1 MISGFL
7 SERAL
12 WLWTY
17 GSDPRDQL
25 SKNSKIWVS
34 KHWVIRNA
42 MWAKDYEEVFLDP
55 WKQTGECNSFGP
67 LPREAGMLGLHRDAE
82 KPGMRSKELRRCEP
96 RTWEEKE
103 AGIQNANLQEHDQ
116 ENTLSGVSYKICRY
130 IQLSE
135 KGYKFVPK
143 RFLLAHICYI
153 Y

>member
-34 KHWVIRNA
+34 KSWVIRNA
-42 MWAKDYEEVFLDP
+42 MWAKDYEEVFLEP
-55 WKQTGECNSFGP
+55 WKQTGDRNSFGP
-67 LPREAGMLGLHRDAE
+67 LPREAGMLSLHRDAE
-82 KPGMRSKELRRCEP
+82 KPGMRSKELKALW
-96 RTWEEKE
+96 TK
-103 AGIQNANLQEHDQ
+103 NLRGEGSWNSECKNIIKNIPWVEYLIKSVDK
-116 ENTLSGVSYKICRY
+116 LSK
-130 IQLSE
+130 
-135 KGYKFVPK
+135 KGYEFVPK